1 MITQLNI
8 HILILG
14 PICEEPGRIKN
25 GYATVINGSP
35 IDERK
40 DDLMSNARIQYRKKN
55 AKSGSSLTELQHLE
69 YKCNKGFTLWGN
81 SILVCNY
88 NNRYMFNNYLL
99 NNCFIY
105 LVVKCRQHLVL
116 PYI

>member
-40 DDLMSNARIQYRKKN
+40 DNLMSNGGIKYRKKS
-55 AKSGSSLTELQHLE
+55 AKTGSFLSELQHLE

-88 NNRYMFNNYLL
+88 NNRYMFNKYLL
-99 NNCFIY
+99 NNCFI
-105 LVVKCRQHLVL
+105 
-116 PYI
+116 

>member
-1 MITQLNI
+1 MYDNFIISDSIVAHLKI

-40 DDLMSNARIQYRKKN
+40 DDMMSNAQIQYRKKN
-55 AKSGSSLTELQHLE
+55 AKGGSYLTELQHLE

-88 NNRYMFNNYLL
+88 NNRYMFTKYLL
-99 NNCFIY
+99 DNCFIY
-105 LVVKCRQHLVL
+105 TRM
-116 PYI
+116 